1 MGCSPAPTRE
11 GGGTRRSTE
20 LGKARD
26 YSALV
31 LIERLERDTGE
42 REDQWGV
49 STSRLVDDFEVID
62 IHRFPRGTHY
72 PKIVQIIGRKL
83 DEEPLKGRTV
93 LRVDATGLGD
103 PVMDIFNDAYRNGDC
118 GDFWP
123 QGITIT
129 SGQHGEGMMVPK
141 VALISRAQV
150 LLQEDRLHF
159 AGKHPLIATLR
170 QELLDMRV
178 KMSPTSGRD
187 TYEALTESA
196 HDDLV
201 VALCLAV
208 LWPHRNA
215 ECSRIGF
222 DGIRYIRDESA
233 WDRPA

>member
-1 MGCSPAPTRE
+1 MCWHLRATAVTIAVNRE
-11 GGGTRRSTE
+11 HP
-20 LGKARD
+20 
-26 YSALV
+26 
-31 LIERLERDTGE
+31 
-42 REDQWGV
+42 
-49 STSRLVDDFEVID
+49 
-62 IHRFPRGTHY
+62 IHRHR
-72 PKIVQIIGRKL
+72 
-83 DEEPLKGRTV
+83 
-93 LRVDATGLGD
+93 RVAQH
-103 PVMDIFNDAYRNGDC
+103 FAYRNGDC

-215 ECSRIGF
+215 VCSRIDPTGA
-222 DGIRYIRDESA
+222 RHVRDESGWGRGA
-233 WDRPA
+233 AKG